1 MYLGVDYMEE
11 VGYVTSIRGEF
22 AFVTF
27 KRKSGCGD
35 NCASCKAGCAANP
48 VLTEIKNT
56 MGAKVGDQVKVAI
69 KQSAYNKMI
78 LWVYVFPLIMLA
90 IGIIASTEVFQA
102 AGLASYEL
110 YSFLVGILAL
120 AISYA
125 VLSKVSKKTA
135 TDRDFNLEMTEIV
148 K

>member
-1 MYLGVDYMEE
+1 MEE
-11 VGYVTSIRGEF
+11 IGYVTSINGEN
-22 AFVTF
+22 ALVSF

-35 NCASCKAGCAANP
+35 HCASCKGACTVP
-48 VLTEIKNT
+48 SVFTEIRNT
-56 MGAKVGDQVKVAI
+56 LGAKVGDQVKVEM
-69 KQSAYNKMI
+69 KQNAYNKMI

-90 IGIIASTEVFQA
+90 VGIVVSTEVFQA
-102 AGLASYEL
+102 VGFSNYEL

-120 AISYA
+120 AVSYA

-135 TDRDFNLEMTEIV
+135 KDRNFNLEMTHII

>member
-1 MYLGVDYMEE
+1 MEE
-11 VGYVTSIRGEF
+11 LGYVTSIRGEY
-22 AFVTF
+22 AFVSF

-48 VLTEIKNT
+48 VFTEIKNT
-56 MGAKVGDQVKVAI
+56 MGAKVGDQVRVAI
-69 KQSAYNKMI
+69 SQRAYNKMI

-90 IGIIASTEVFQA
+90 IGIVGSTEVFKA
-102 AGLASYEL
+102 AGLVSYEL

-125 VLSKVSKKTA
+125 FVSKISKKTA
-135 TDRDFNLEMTEIV
+135 TDRDFNLEMIKV
-148 K
+148 IK